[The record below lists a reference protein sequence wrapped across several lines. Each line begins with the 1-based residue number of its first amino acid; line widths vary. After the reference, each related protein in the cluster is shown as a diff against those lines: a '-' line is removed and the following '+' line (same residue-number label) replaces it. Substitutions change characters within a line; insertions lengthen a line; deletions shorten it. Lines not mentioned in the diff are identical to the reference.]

1 MTPALGAA
9 KARKE
14 SWRLLRCCPHS
25 DFHGA
30 KDKFQQ
36 SVPPGIFAVA
46 HLAKPAWKVEAKAAK
61 AKEAKVKA
69 KEAKAAKAAK
79 EAKEAKEK
87 AKEQEKARARPE

>member
-1 MTPALGAA
+1 MTPAPGAA

-36 SVPPGIFAVA
+36 SVPLGIFAVA
-46 HLAKPAWKVEAKAAK
+46 HLAKPAWKVE